1 MKVAI
6 SRSSSILGASDT
18 GPVTPAPSMAPVT
31 LKHPCSASVACVIPV
46 YNHEQRIE
54 EVIRAAMK
62 LGLPIIVVDDGSTD
76 STPDILKRIPD
87 ITVLRHLE
95 NQGKGAALLTGFAAA
110 VELGCDM
117 AITLD
122 ADGQHQPE
130 DAENLLRAVP
140 DMLRPIVIGK
150 RQGMNGE
157 NVPWTSRYGR
167 KFSNFWVW
175 LSGGPLVSDSQSG
188 FRLYPLPE
196 ALDLDVQARRFQFEV
211 EILVAAHRQGI
222 PVLEAP
228 VQVVYQKGAERISHF
243 RPWKDFFRNSVTFS
257 RLIWRR
263 IFSGGRQ

>member
-6 SRSSSILGASDT
+6 I
-18 GPVTPAPSMAPVT
+18 
-31 LKHPCSASVACVIPV
+31 IPV

-54 EVIRAAMK
+54 EVIREGMK
-62 LGLPIIVVDDGSTD
+62 LGMPVIVVDDGSTD
-76 STPDILKRIPD
+76 STPEILNRIPE
-87 ITVLRHLE
+87 ITVLRHQE

-110 VELGCDM
+110 VELGCNL

-122 ADGQHQPE
+122 GDGQHKPE
-130 DAENLLRAVP
+130 DAENLLQAVP

-150 RQGMNGE
+150 RQGMSGE
-157 NVPWTSRYGR
+157 HVPWTSRFGR

-175 LSGGPLVSDSQSG
+175 VAGGPLVSDSQSG

-228 VQVVYQKGAERISHF
+228 IQVVYQKGAERISHF
-243 RPWKDFFRNSVTFS
+243 HPWQDFLRNSATFS
-257 RLIWRR
+257 RLIFRR
-263 IFSGGRQ
+263 IVTGGKK